1 MPSDSAQVE
10 RLKPDVNALPTATL
24 DSHAIGVK
32 CPRCGNVV
40 GMERILQS
48 KEDSRGHCLQ
58 CHAWFLVEL
67 PKVKKKLIYI
77 DQSLMSDLFRVD
89 DGTPQWELVQRIL
102 RKLQRLKELQKVFL
116 VVSDIHSAETSAIPE
131 EYAGQRDSLWR
142 FQNSL
147 ADGEISGNW
156 HDVFV
161 AQQRRALATPG
172 MHECFPGVDIGLDD
186 PHRWQVGIKVVLTN
200 AWRGRLLRTSSPA
213 PNLNDRYR
221 QIITSQVDALGSS
234 VEMRDTLGHVLSLWR
249 KDLEEGI
256 DAVRRLNRLWQSRDE
271 IELLTPADL
280 TVLSQSLASH
290 FKGVVTEV
298 IKGMD
303 ADAALDHWLA
313 QLESGKNCAALRV
326 RIAFEAARFHPVVL
340 APVALLL
347 FGLSI
352 LPAAEVADL
361 FRQAVLI
368 APPAAVVV
376 LRLRHLRGVLDALA
390 GQRRRGGLLIAANGH
405 H

>member
-1 MPSDSAQVE
+1 
-10 RLKPDVNALPTATL
+10 
-24 DSHAIGVK
+24 
-32 CPRCGNVV
+32 
-40 GMERILQS
+40 MERILQS

-77 DQSLMSDLFRVD
+77 DQSLMSDLFRVN

-147 ADGEISGNW
+147 ADGKISGNW

-256 DAVRRLNRLWQSRDE
+256 DAVRRLNRLRQSRDG

-326 RIAFEAARFHPVVL
+326 RIAFEAELLWSVVQGKRL
-340 APVALLL
+340 SLGSKFSGDFGVSRQNDIDHVSAFFPYVDALTTDKDMHNLCGRTMVKEELDTFPCLL
-347 FGLSI
+347 FSSKNYN
-352 LPAAEVADL
+352 E
-361 FRQAVLI
+361 
-368 APPAAVVV
+368 
-376 LRLRHLRGVLDALA
+376 LDSWLDT
-390 GQRRRGGLLIAANGH
+390 LLI
-405 H
+405 